1 MCVLV
6 CMKKQLMLIALLVW
20 ILLSIPLSSAELS
33 KTVVEN
39 KYLVESDL
47 TQMHITDT
55 SFLRDTI
62 FLIIGKISNPCI
74 DETGSNK
81 LLIFTAEE
89 VLVIG
94 LSYSYDGASSIT
106 QWIYQETVTLGWETN
121 GPDFRGII
129 TGSKIIGRQI

>member
-1 MCVLV
+1 
-6 CMKKQLMLIALLVW
+6 MKKQLMLIALLVGV
-20 ILLSIPLSSAELS
+20 LLSIPLSSAELS

-39 KYLVESDL
+39 KYMVESDL
-47 TQMHITDT
+47 TQIHTTDT

-129 TGSKIIGRQI
+129 TSSKIIGRQI

>member
-1 MCVLV
+1 
-6 CMKKQLMLIALLVW
+6 MKKQLMLIALLVGL
-20 ILLSIPLSSAELS
+20 LLSIPLSSAELS

-47 TQMHITDT
+47 TQIHTTDT

-129 TGSKIIGRQI
+129 TSSKIIGRQI